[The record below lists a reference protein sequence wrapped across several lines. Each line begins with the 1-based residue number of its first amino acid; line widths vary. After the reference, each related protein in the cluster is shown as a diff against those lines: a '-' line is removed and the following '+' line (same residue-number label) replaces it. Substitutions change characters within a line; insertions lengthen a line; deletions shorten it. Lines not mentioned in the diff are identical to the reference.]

1 VLGSRPDVARTCAD
15 AGVPAGGPEDAAMRA
30 STADVGAE
38 GGRSGPPASAP
49 RVPGPG
55 SHETVA
61 TSSSTVTSTSDADPA
76 ALPRSA
82 APDGAL
88 SVLAAEHV
96 RGHVSELVA
105 DEALA
110 DTVRAED
117 LAAKEP

>member
-1 VLGSRPDVARTCAD
+1 
-15 AGVPAGGPEDAAMRA
+15 MRA
-30 STADVGAE
+30 RSGDVGAE
-38 GGRSGPPASAP
+38 GGGSGLPASAA
-49 RVPGPG
+49 RVPAPG

-61 TSSSTVTSTSDADPA
+61 TSSSTVTSTSEADPA
-76 ALPRSA
+76 ALPRSV

-88 SVLAAEHV
+88 SVLAAEHA